1 MTLNGSQWNTQKTTP
16 SQNGHLQALTHPTT
30 TPGKYA
36 GKTGTFSK
44 NLPASTDD
52 GEGYTMKFEYES
64 DDNGRLVK
72 ATESDNGVEYTF
84 SYGEQTLPD
93 YGIPEVTTK

>member
-1 MTLNGSQWNTQKTTP
+1 
-16 SQNGHLQALTHPTT
+16 
-30 TPGKYA
+30 
-36 GKTGTFSK
+36 
-44 NLPASTDD
+44 
-52 GEGYTMKFEYES
+52 MKFEYES